1 LGNTL
6 LVVLSPPSPTVPFP
20 SQPASSPSPL
30 TILHDNSPSSLCFSI
45 SPQSHLDSIASYSNM
60 RKIHCRS
67 GGYDGGDSGRY
78 GGDRLGGSDNRYSG
92 GSDRSSSY
100 GGFGSGGSIVHQVLG
115 DLVQAVHSQVERA
128 ALVVLD

>member
-1 LGNTL
+1 MSKKGKKVEHFIFDGFLPQGLGNTL

-30 TILHDNSPSSLCFSI
+30 P
-45 SPQSHLDSIASYSNM
+45 

>member
-1 LGNTL
+1 MSKKGKKVEHFIFDGFLPQGLGNTL
-6 LVVLSPPSPTVPFP
+6 LVFSSPPSPTVPFP

-30 TILHDNSPSSLCFSI
+30 PHIWIQLQATLIC
-45 SPQSHLDSIASYSNM
+45 
-60 RKIHCRS
+60 
-67 GGYDGGDSGRY
+67 GYDGGDSGRY